1 MLYNDLILCP
11 LEGFNSLQNC
21 ATIRQTICMQPYTFN
36 ILPIQV
42 PQKYRDMSVLLE
54 PLIYECALPVKL
66 QELCVPQGDVVEF

>member
-21 ATIRQTICMQPYTFN
+21 ATIRQTICMQPYTVG

-42 PQKYRDMSVLLE
+42 PQKYRDMSVLHE
-54 PLIYECALPVKL
+54 PLIYESALPVKL
-66 QELCVPQGDVVEF
+66 QELCVPQGGAVEF